1 MKNRICELLGIDV
14 PIVQGAMQWLAV
26 PELAAAVSNAGGLG
40 IISAAT
46 FPGEGELAAQI
57 RKMKTLTSRPFAVN
71 ISLLPGRANTEKAM
85 AYIDAVVSEGVPIV
99 ETSGRSPEDLVGPL
113 KAAGIKIIHK
123 APSVKFAKKA
133 EGIGVDAVTVISFES
148 GGHPGMGDATTMI
161 QIRRAAQELHIP
173 ILAGGGIAD
182 GAGMAAAMALGA
194 DGVVMGTRFI
204 AAKECPIHPAFQ
216 QLLLD
221 GTENDTL
228 MVMRSIKNVLRARD
242 NPSSRKLLEMENNG
256 ATLEDI
262 LTLAAGKITHT
273 CYQNGD
279 TDHCVFPVGEA
290 MGLIHEVKGAK
301 EIVEETMREAEA
313 TLDRL
318 TAAWKS

>member
-161 QIRRAAQELHIP
+161 QIQLRISFFRENGSFSWASFSLFSILYSRSFPISIP
-173 ILAGGGIAD
+173 YIYQHQ
-182 GAGMAAAMALGA
+182 
-194 DGVVMGTRFI
+194 FI
-204 AAKECPIHPAFQ
+204 
-216 QLLLD
+216 
-221 GTENDTL
+221 
-228 MVMRSIKNVLRARD
+228 
-242 NPSSRKLLEMENNG
+242 
-256 ATLEDI
+256 
-262 LTLAAGKITHT
+262 
-273 CYQNGD
+273 
-279 TDHCVFPVGEA
+279 
-290 MGLIHEVKGAK
+290 
-301 EIVEETMREAEA
+301 
-313 TLDRL
+313 
-318 TAAWKS
+318 